1 MGRILVIDD
10 DRLLRG
16 TVERALQSECRE
28 VASARGD
35 RDGLMLLDP
44 ERGAAAKPGGT
55 HPVRAAVGAS
65 GRSIR
70 RAAIGMGRL
79 VGGPL
84 QRLAIFIPQ
93 WLEQGAERRR
103 LRSLSDHM
111 LKDIGVSRCDVERA
125 ACTTAPAA
133 PAERRSRP

>member
-1 MGRILVIDD
+1 MSRILAIDH

-16 TVERALQSECRE
+16 TVERSLQSECPE

-44 ERGAAAKPGGT
+44 ESGAEANPGGN
-55 HPVRAAVGAS
+55 HPVGS
-65 GRSIR
+65 IGRSLR

-79 VGGPL
+79 VGGPF
-84 QRLAIFIPQ
+84 QRLAIFIPT
-93 WLEQGAERRR
+93 WLDQAAERRR

-111 LKDIGVSRCDVERA
+111 LKDLGVSRCDVERGA
-125 ACTTAPAA
+125 R
-133 PAERRSRP
+133 ERARP

>member
-1 MGRILVIDD
+1 MSRILAVDD

-16 TVERALQSECRE
+16 TVERSLQSECPE

-44 ERGAAAKPGGT
+44 ESGAAANPGGNR
-55 HPVRAAVGAS
+55 PVGS
-65 GRSIR
+65 IGRSLR

-79 VGGPL
+79 VGGPF
-84 QRLAIFIPQ
+84 QRLAIFIPA
-93 WLEQGAERRR
+93 WLDQAAERRR

-111 LKDIGVSRCDVERA
+111 LKDMGVSRCDVERA
-125 ACTTAPAA
+125 AR
-133 PAERRSRP
+133 ERARP

>member
-1 MGRILVIDD
+1 MGRICAVDD

-35 RDGLMLLDP
+35 RDGLMLLDL
-44 ERGAAAKPGGT
+44 EGGAATKPHGGQ
-55 HPVRAAVGAS
+55 RARTADGS
-65 GRSIR
+65 IGHSIR
-70 RAAIGMGRL
+70 RAAIAMGRL
-79 VGGPL
+79 IGGPL
-84 QRLAIFIPQ
+84 ERLAIFIPA
-93 WLEQGAERRR
+93 WLDQAAERRR

-125 ACTTAPAA
+125 AR
-133 PAERRSRP
+133 ERARP

>member
-1 MGRILVIDD
+1 MSRILAIDD

-16 TVERALQSECRE
+16 TVERTLQSECPE

-44 ERGAAAKPGGT
+44 ESGAAAKPGGNR
-55 HPVRAAVGAS
+55 PVGS
-65 GRSIR
+65 IGRSLR

-79 VGGPL
+79 VGRPL
-84 QRLAIFIPQ
+84 QRLAIFIPT
-93 WLEQGAERRR
+93 WLEQAAERRR

-111 LKDIGVSRCDVERA
+111 LKDMGVSRCDVERA
-125 ACTTAPAA
+125 AR
-133 PAERRSRP
+133 ERARP